1 MLPPPSIRGYRLSR
15 GCVQGTAA
23 YTTSMVQLTAVAT
36 PVIAVLNGPQGD
48 VLSTNP
54 IAFSSASIDP
64 DAAATPS
71 SALVRSNFMLAC
83 WVQLSEH
90 TAPDMSGNQSGLDG
104 NS

>member
-1 MLPPPSIRGYRLSR
+1 MCISTPPGIRGPQLSASR
-15 GCVQGTAA
+15 TQGTAA

-71 SALVRSNFMLAC
+71 SALV
-83 WVQLSEH
+83 
-90 TAPDMSGNQSGLDG
+90 QSRPYARLLGAAKRAHC
-104 NS
+104 S